1 MGKLN
6 NIKHEIFCNNVIKEK
21 GNLVKAYSNT
31 YPDSKYNTAR
41 SSASTLVQT
50 IPTIKPRIHE
60 LLEQDKGT
68 SPTAV
73 KQALV
78 RSLVATKPIVTK
90 QGIAGYV
97 PDNQVQASTA
107 QFLAKG
113 YGFGNDTIQPQA
125 NVSIHIDLDRLGS
138 IVDKLT
144 VISNKIKDIPIERSG
159 EIIDL

>member
-1 MGKLN
+1 MGKLH

-31 YPDSKYNTAR
+31 YPDSKYD
-41 SSASTLVQT
+41 SSRASAPALLAN
-50 IPTIKPRIHE
+50 PCIKPRIHE
-60 LLEQDKGT
+60 ILEQDKGT

-73 KQALV
+73 KAALV

-113 YGFGNDTIQPQA
+113 YGFGNDTQPQA

-144 VISNKIKDIPIERSG
+144 LISNKIKDIPIERSG